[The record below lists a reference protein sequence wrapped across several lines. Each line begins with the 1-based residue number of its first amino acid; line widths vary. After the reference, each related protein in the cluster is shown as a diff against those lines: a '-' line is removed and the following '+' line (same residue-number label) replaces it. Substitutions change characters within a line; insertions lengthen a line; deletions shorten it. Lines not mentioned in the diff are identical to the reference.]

1 MAWDLLL
8 RVGMNDVL
16 NPSENVPA
24 KPICV
29 GLTCWLWQ
37 TNRAEKMKTLAQ
49 RLGVNLKLKQV
60 THGLYREIQAEV
72 SGRNVDR
79 FIGEFARLA

>member
-1 MAWDLLL
+1 MPPPEPPVTSL
-8 RVGMNDVL
+8 
-16 NPSENVPA
+16 PA

-37 TNRAEKMKTLAQ
+37 RKSRAVLKLAQ
-49 RLGVNLKLKQV
+49 SLGVKVELTERV
-60 THGLYREIQAEV
+60 RGLHREIEARV

-79 FIGEFARLA
+79 FIGEFVRHC

>member
-1 MAWDLLL
+1 M
-8 RVGMNDVL
+8 
-16 NPSENVPA
+16 PSIQSPTDSATV

-29 GLTCWLWQ
+29 GLTCWFWQ

-49 RLGVNLKLKQV
+49 RLGVNLKLKEA
-60 THGLYREIQAEV
+60 TRGLYREIQAEV

-79 FIGEFARLA
+79 FIGEFARLG